1 MKIFLLPKNIISII
15 KNPKFSRDIGTEF
28 SNELKNR
35 VNHHFKSNDI
45 SKYGNNQ
52 MIIKSVV
59 MLLLFFIPITF
70 ISIGLVTS
78 PWLLFLLYMTSGVG
92 MAGIGMGVMHDA
104 IHGSYSRN
112 QKINRI
118 MGYSFNLIGA
128 NANVWKIQHNVLHH
142 TYTNIDESDDD
153 IHTPFFLRFSPHAK
167 LYWIHRFQYLYVWF
181 FYGVSTIAWI
191 TAKDF
196 VKLSRYNKLGLI
208 KGSKFREEIV
218 KIAAWKLVYYS
229 YALVLPL
236 IMVPLASWIIILA
249 FVTMHFI
256 TGVMVSVVFQTA
268 HVMPKTDFP
277 LPDNDGLIANNWT
290 IHQLVTTSNFAPK
303 SKFLYWMI
311 GGLNYQ
317 VEHHLFP
324 NICHIHYKRISS
336 IVEKTA
342 KEFGIPYLSKKTFIA
357 AIVDHTKM
365 LYQLGRMQ
373 PNMAKLNY

>member
-1 MKIFLLPKNIISII
+1 
-15 KNPKFSRDIGTEF
+15 
-28 SNELKNR
+28 
-35 VNHHFKSNDI
+35 
-45 SKYGNNQ
+45 
-52 MIIKSVV
+52 